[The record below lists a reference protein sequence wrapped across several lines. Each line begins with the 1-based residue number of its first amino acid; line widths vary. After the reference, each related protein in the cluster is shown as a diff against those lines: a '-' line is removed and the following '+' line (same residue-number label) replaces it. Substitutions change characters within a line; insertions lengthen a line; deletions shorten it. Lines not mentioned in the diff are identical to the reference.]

1 MFSEDHFLVK
11 GKRTK
16 SMNIQIEL
24 MVLYFPCGMHPA
36 NLHIDAHDLGIFIE
50 VFHEFGIF
58 DAVMARSGEVSQ
70 QCR

>member
-1 MFSEDHFLVK
+1 
-11 GKRTK
+11 
-16 SMNIQIEL
+16 MNIQIEL